1 MTTATRVRRS
11 LGTER
16 CGRRATQVA
25 LCCAAVFTLSGCAGR
40 KVRAF
45 PWATAIAV
53 RPNPPVAHGEL
64 SSADDLAPDFRIEPP
79 SNNGKIFGARS
90 VPARPRVNSPAQTET
105 ADAVSATGLVPELSP
120 QDTAAAKQQVAD
132 SVAIAERNLATARG
146 RKLLPAQ
153 SDIVSKIKGFL
164 TEAREASREG
174 DWARARNLAKK
185 AQILSQDL
193 ASSL

>member
-1 MTTATRVRRS
+1 MTTATLVRIS
-11 LGTER
+11 LGTGR
-16 CGRRATQVA
+16 RGRRATQVV
-25 LCCAAVFTLSGCAGR
+25 LCCATIFTLSGCAGR
-40 KVRAF
+40 KVHAF

-53 RPNPPVAHGEL
+53 RPNPAAVHGDL
-64 SSADDLAPDFRIEPP
+64 SAPDDLAPDFRSEPP
-79 SNNGKIFGARS
+79 SNNGKIFAARS
-90 VPARPRVNSPAQTET
+90 APARPRVNSPTQTET
-105 ADAVSATGLVPELSP
+105 ADAASATGLVPELSP

-132 SVAIAERNLATARG
+132 SIAIAERNLATTRG

-164 TEAREASREG
+164 TEARQASREG

-185 AQILSQDL
+185 AQILSGDL

>member
-1 MTTATRVRRS
+1 MTTATCVRIP

-16 CGRRATQVA
+16 RGRRATQVA

-40 KVRAF
+40 KVHAF
-45 PWATAIAV
+45 PWATAMVV
-53 RPNPPVAHGEL
+53 RPNPPVAHGDP
-64 SSADDLAPDFRIEPP
+64 SAGDDLAPDFRIEPP

-90 VPARPRVNSPAQTET
+90 VPARPRVNSPSPTE
-105 ADAVSATGLVPELSP
+105 AVDAATGLVPELSP
-120 QDTAAAKQQVAD
+120 QDAAAAKQQVAD
-132 SVAIAERNLATARG
+132 SIAIAERNLTITRG

-164 TEAREASREG
+164 AEAHEASRES
-174 DWARARNLAKK
+174 DWTRARNLAKK
-185 AQILSQDL
+185 AQILSEDL

>member
-1 MTTATRVRRS
+1 MTTATLVRIS
-11 LGTER
+11 FGTER
-16 CGRRATQVA
+16 RGWRATQVA
-25 LCCAAVFTLSGCAGR
+25 LCCAAAFTLSGCAGR
-40 KVRAF
+40 KVHAF
-45 PWATAIAV
+45 PWATAIVV
-53 RPNPPVAHGEL
+53 RPNPPVEHGDL
-64 SSADDLAPDFRIEPP
+64 SAADDMAPDFRIEPP
-79 SNNGKIFGARS
+79 STNGRIFGVRS
-90 VPARPRVNSPAQTET
+90 VPARPRLNSPTQTEA
-105 ADAVSATGLVPELSP
+105 ADTVSTTGLVPELSP

-132 SVAIAERNLATARG
+132 SIAIAERNLVTARG

-153 SDIVSKIKGFL
+153 SDIVSKIKGFM

>member
-1 MTTATRVRRS
+1 MTTANLVRRS
-11 LGTER
+11 SGTER

-25 LCCAAVFTLSGCAGR
+25 LCCAAVFTLSGCAER
-40 KVRAF
+40 KVHAF
-45 PWATAIAV
+45 PWATAIVV
-53 RPNPPVAHGEL
+53 RPNLPVAQGDV
-64 SSADDLAPDFRIEPP
+64 SAANDLAPDFRTEPP
-79 SNNGKIFGARS
+79 SNNGRIFGART
-90 VPARPRVNSPAQTET
+90 VPARPRVHSPVQTE
-105 ADAVSATGLVPELSP
+105 ADDAASTTGLVPELSP

-132 SVAIAERNLATARG
+132 SVAIAERNLVTARG

-153 SDIVSKIKGFL
+153 SDIVSKIRGFM

-185 AQILSQDL
+185 AQILSEDL